1 MKASVGILKG
11 FAYVWGSL
19 AALAIVAGIIG
30 IWMTEG
36 FGAVQDTFSPF
47 NVWNWL
53 ATAIILS
60 PAIGAF
66 AWADKLDR

>member
-1 MKASVGILKG
+1 M
-11 FAYVWGSL
+11 
-19 AALAIVAGIIG
+19 IG

-36 FGAVQDTFSPF
+36 FNAVQDTFSPF

-60 PAIGAF
+60 TPISEF
-66 AWADKLDR
+66 ARAKKVSEVKRNSLK